1 VSTLPDLPSVKRI
14 TGRSPPHLDKAGI
27 TQGAP
32 CAPNPSHARS
42 LRILCNSLDAGRRM
56 SFWQEEP
63 SQREGHQG
71 SRWGRIKGHMGR
83 ARPRRTLR
91 ILAPDERRRAVRLRC
106 DPQQGEV
113 SAG

>member
-1 VSTLPDLPSVKRI
+1 MSTLPDLPSVKRI

-63 SQREGHQG
+63 SQV
-71 SRWGRIKGHMGR
+71 WGR
-83 ARPRRTLR
+83 RPRSVGK
-91 ILAPDERRRAVRLRC
+91 RRW
-106 DPQQGEV
+106 
-113 SAG
+113 